1 MILSHTKRIEGLA
14 KCMNQIG
21 NALKFMSIVAL
32 CTDALVATPSAIHHP
47 HQQLIH
53 SRSLTTLGNAQLDDN
68 NSFEDVFADEASAA
82 ILSGQDLDIITLRG
96 GDALKSFSPH
106 SIVSSFKLGLSQRVA
121 ADPNFLL
128 KSILEV
134 VLAATTQYMAEVSR
148 RGWNRML
155 PEIDFVLAGVLTA
168 VIGKY
173 YSCWSV
179 AKTSVSKPKNET
191 VTVAS
196 SIGKNIGSWGER
208 VPTNAFQKT
217 LLDGHTRPS
226 MPSRFLAVII
236 PMPQLFR
243 AGVIASTIGYG
254 ITSTMIQLRTM
265 FIPSYVPQTNPV
277 SVPLAALYTGA
288 FMALIS
294 NIRYQLLQG
303 VIEPYLIDNPF
314 FKLQRL
320 AETNNGLVGR
330 IARWKIWK
338 TIKGLLILAVRWAN
352 GLLGSWLAIGGM
364 RALNLQQLKS

>member
-1 MILSHTKRIEGLA
+1 MHHHQLGVYHPFSNSKQTMILSHTRRIEGLA
-14 KCMNQIG
+14 KFMNQIG
-21 NALKFMSIVAL
+21 TALTFMSIVAL

-68 NSFEDVFADEASAA
+68 SSFEDVFADEASAA

-96 GDALKSFSPH
+96 GDALKSFSPQ

-155 PEIDFVLAGVLTA
+155 PEIDFVFAGVLTA
-168 VIGKY
+168 VI
-173 YSCWSV
+173 
-179 AKTSVSKPKNET
+179 
-191 VTVAS
+191 
-196 SIGKNIGSWGER
+196 
-208 VPTNAFQKT
+208 
-217 LLDGHTRPS
+217 
-226 MPSRFLAVII
+226 
-236 PMPQLFR
+236 
-243 AGVIASTIGYG
+243 YG
-254 ITSTMIQLRTM
+254 ADQ
-265 FIPSYVPQTNPV
+265 
-277 SVPLAALYTGA
+277 
-288 FMALIS
+288 
-294 NIRYQLLQG
+294 RYQLLQG
-303 VIEPYLIDNPF
+303 VIEPYLIDTPF